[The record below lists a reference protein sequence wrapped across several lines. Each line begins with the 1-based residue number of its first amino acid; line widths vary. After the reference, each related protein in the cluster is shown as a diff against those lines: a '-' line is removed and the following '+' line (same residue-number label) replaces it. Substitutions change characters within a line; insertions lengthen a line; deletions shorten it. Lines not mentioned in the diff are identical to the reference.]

1 MAMNIFGWNIGRGA
15 ELRQVDYTQAV
26 ANALQELA
34 EQSPVKASGLAV
46 VETCVSLIAEPF
58 LVARLSGPL
67 TSPRTLYTA
76 ARDVL
81 RVGNSVWAISTAGGS
96 LMLERAH
103 KWKVTGGSADPATW
117 EYSLEI
123 MAPDGVVKRTL
134 PAASVLHLRL
144 VGPSDADWNGSAPWQ
159 SADISSEA
167 MAELERGIRDEARIL
182 NGRVWV
188 APDGASQEQAQ
199 SMATTIKALK
209 GGKQVVSETTAQ
221 GFGAGKTSAP
231 SRDWVPVSIGQSHS
245 AGNVSMR
252 DSIQGSIAAAY
263 GVPAAYM
270 SMNATAP
277 ALREAKRLA
286 LLNKT
291 LPLAALLTEE
301 LREKL
306 GDTSITWPNLAD
318 QSVDV
323 HLRARAASSMGELV
337 TDKATLKRQEG
348 APVLELVG
356 LPMSVGAN

>member
-1 MAMNIFGWNIGRGA
+1 MPVTIFGWTLGRGA
-15 ELRQVDYTQAV
+15 EHRQADYAQAV

-34 EQSPVKASGLAV
+34 EQAPVNASGLAV
-46 VETCVSLIAEPF
+46 IETCTELIAGPF

-67 TSPRTLYTA
+67 TSPRTLYAA

-81 RVGNSVWAISTAGGS
+81 RVGNSVWSISTEGGALS
-96 LMLERAH
+96 LQRAH
-103 KWKVTGGSADPATW
+103 KWKVRGGSADPATW
-117 EYSLEI
+117 EYDLEI

-134 PAASVLHLRL
+134 PAPSVVHLRL
-144 VGPSDADWNGSAPWQ
+144 IGPADSDWNGSAPWQ
-159 SADISSEA
+159 SADLSSDA
-167 MAELERGIRDEARIL
+167 MAEIERGIRDESRL
-182 NGRVWV
+182 TTGRVWL
-188 APDGASQEQAQ
+188 APDGATQAQ
-199 SMATTIKALK
+199 AQGMATTIKAMK

-245 AGNVSMR
+245 DGNVSMR
-252 DSIQGSIAAAY
+252 DSVQASLAAAY

-286 LLNKT
+286 FLNKT

-306 GDTSITWPNLAD
+306 GDTSITWPALAD
-318 QSVDV
+318 QSIDV
-323 HLRARAASSMGELV
+323 HLRARAASAMGDLV
-337 TDKATLKRQEG
+337 TDKATL
-348 APVLELVG
+348 LELVG
-356 LPMSVGAN
+356 LPMSATASE